1 MIDYPKT
8 VDVAVVGGG
17 PAGAT
22 FALLLARAG
31 LSTLI
36 LDASDRGTQRI
47 GETIP
52 PVANRL
58 LRDLGLWSAFH
69 KQRHRRSEGTV
80 SAWTDDQARVNDF
93 FLAPQG
99 AGWNLD
105 RNRFDAMLL
114 EESERAGSVVCR
126 NARLVSCHRANA
138 GRWSLEF
145 DRNDRRHKVRARY
158 LVDATGRL
166 GTAPLSALGE
176 KVVVDRLIGAAKF
189 FAAADGSRYTLVEA
203 VDDGWFY
210 SARLPQGRAVV
221 AYFTDADIYSR
232 RRNADSGYWSAQL
245 RNARHTRDRLG
256 NAAVSAE
263 PLIVSSAT
271 VRRVEF
277 SGKGWIAV
285 GDAAQS
291 FDPLSSLGIYKA
303 LDSAMRACEFV
314 VSALKRN
321 RGDASYA
328 NWSEGIFQHYLQRR
342 AEYYRSQRRWPGS
355 AFWERRRVA

>member
-1 MIDYPKT
+1 MIDCPKI

-22 FALLLARAG
+22 IALLLARAG
-31 LSTLI
+31 ISTLI
-36 LDASDRGTQRI
+36 VDASERSTQRI

-58 LRDLGLWSAFH
+58 LRDLGLWSAFYE
-69 KQRHRRSEGTV
+69 QRHRRSEGTV
-80 SAWTDDQARVNDF
+80 SAWTDDRARVNDL

-99 AGWNLD
+99 TGWNLD

-114 EESERAGSVVCR
+114 EESDKAGSVVCR
-126 NARLVSCHRANA
+126 DARLVSCHRRNRAWA
-138 GRWSLEF
+138 LEF
-145 DRNDRRHKVRARY
+145 DRNNGRHKVLARY

-166 GTAPLSALGE
+166 GTAPLSALGK
-176 KVVVDRLIGAAKF
+176 KVVVDRLLGDVRF
-189 FAAADGSRYTLVEA
+189 FAAAEGSRYTLVEA

-221 AYFTDADIYSR
+221 VYFTDADIYSR
-232 RRNADSGYWSAQL
+232 RRKDDSSYWSTQL
-245 RNARHTRDRLG
+245 RKARHTRDRLR
-256 NAAVSAE
+256 NAAVLGD
-263 PLIVSSAT
+263 PRIVSSAT

-277 SGKGWIAV
+277 SGNGWIAV

-314 VSALKRN
+314 VSALKKN

-328 NWSEGIFQHYLQRR
+328 NWSEEVFRQYLQRR
-342 AEYYRSQRRWPGS
+342 AEYYRSQRRWPAS
-355 AFWERRRVA
+355 TFWERRRVA